1 MRNTKEKEAMRN
13 YHADLDGQL
22 KPCYTDIDQ
31 CAHEFKV
38 RARSVEEAMEAYARF
53 LEEKHGLTSKFA
65 EK

>member
-1 MRNTKEKEAMRN
+1 MGNTKEKEAMSN
-13 YHADLDGQL
+13 YRADPEGQL
-22 KPCYTDIDQ
+22 RICYHDIEQ

-65 EK
+65 KK